1 MDAGTSIGSTDNQL
15 LKLCLYSRPLRLKQ
29 DQKLG
34 DYVVNEAICEVDEET
49 ATGANN
55 EVMHVVRDAGH

>member
-1 MDAGTSIGSTDNQL
+1 MNFDADTSKVQQPSFSCSQPPKLKPDPQL
-15 LKLCLYSRPLRLKQ
+15 
-29 DQKLG
+29 G
-34 DYVVNEAICEVDEET
+34 EHAVNEAICEVDEET